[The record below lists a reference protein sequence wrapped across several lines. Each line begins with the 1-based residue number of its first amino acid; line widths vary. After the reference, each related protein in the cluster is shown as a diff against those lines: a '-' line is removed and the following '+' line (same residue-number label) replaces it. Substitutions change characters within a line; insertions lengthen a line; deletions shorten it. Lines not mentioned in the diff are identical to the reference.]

1 MNRLSPFLLAPLGW
15 LLALPA
21 DAQATPPATP
31 IQITA
36 TQGIEWKQADNEAI
50 ATGNAQ
56 AIRGAV
62 TIDADQLIAHYRKKS
77 GIPTATPATASSD
90 PESELNAGDTEIYE
104 LEALGHVHIFTKT
117 DNAYGDHAVYSM
129 DSSVLVLTGDD
140 LKLTTPTDIITAKN
154 SIEYYSGQ
162 HMAVARGDALIA
174 ANDGRSM
181 AADTI
186 TGYLSP
192 AASAPAPVA
201 GASPDMLGESGKLQ
215 KVDAVG
221 HVTLHT
227 PQQTATGD
235 TGVYLPQQ
243 GLARLGGNVH
253 VISGVN
259 VLSGSDAVVN
269 TKSSTATMLSGPGG
283 QVAGTV
289 TPQNTP
295 PSTPAVVGKIHKI
308 KLLVPP
314 PAPAREQIASGD
326 TGLYQ
331 PQKGLPGLGGNIH
344 IDSNPN
350 TLTGAGP
357 LADKKIAPAMLQP
370 AAVQVTPPAAM
381 VAAATPP
388 PPAPVQ
394 APAPAPAPVMAP
406 VSQLPPDSP
415 LSLER

>member
-1 MNRLSPFLLAPLGW
+1 MTRANPFLLAPLGW
-15 LLALPA
+15 LLAMPA
-21 DAQATPPATP
+21 HAQPAPPATP

-36 TQGIEWKQADNEAI
+36 TQGIEWRQADNEAI

-56 AIRGAV
+56 AVRGAV
-62 TIDADQLIAHYRKKS
+62 TVDADQLIAHYRKKS
-77 GIPTATPATASSD
+77 GAPAATATQAAANSD
-90 PESELNAGDTEIYE
+90 PESELNAGNTEIYE

-129 DSSVLVLTGDD
+129 DSSVLVLTGDH
-140 LKLTTPTDIITAKN
+140 LKLTTPNDVITARN

-186 TGYLSP
+186 TGYLAP
-192 AASAPAPVA
+192 AASAPAPA
-201 GASPDMLGESGKLQ
+201 GAAPDMLGESGKLQ

-295 PSTPAVVGKIHKI
+295 PSTPPVAGKIHKI

-314 PAPAREQIASGD
+314 PAPVHEQIASGD
-326 TGLYQ
+326 TGIYQ

-344 IDSNPN
+344 INSNPN
-350 TLTGAGP
+350 TLTGGGP
-357 LADKKIAPAMLQP
+357 LADRKINAAMLQP
-370 AAVQVTPPAAM
+370 AAAQVTPPVAT
-381 VAAATPP
+381 VAAAAPP
-388 PPAPVQ
+388 PPV
-394 APAPAPAPVMAP
+394 PAPAAPAIVPVISP
-406 VSQLPPDSP
+406 LPPDSP